1 MNAVARRARAEW
13 GPLYEAVRA
22 PLVRRR
28 WRAVP
33 MTLGAVCL
41 TSVTQVV
48 QNRPWGYGPVQAVG
62 AVRAEDPLGLALLR
76 TPLSLFV
83 PALDLP
89 VWGALAQILL
99 VFGIAE
105 LCLGWWRTLVIAYAA
120 TLAGTLYAR
129 VGIALGPGSPLGL
142 PAADARI
149 VDTGPSA
156 AVVGLAVF
164 LGWRYRAYVTAGVV
178 IVAMVVEVLLKDNLA
193 GKEHLA
199 AIAAV
204 LVLCAAA
211 ETRGRTRGPGRPAR
225 GPRGGTGARLRR
237 GKRGG
242 GTGSRP
248 RHGARPA
255 TKPRSRRTA
264 HTSVPDRVTQFRSSD

>member
-1 MNAVARRARAEW
+1 MSPRVTRRARAEW
-13 GPLYEAVRA
+13 GPLYTAVRG

-33 MTLGAVCL
+33 MTLAAVGL
-41 TSVTQVV
+41 TSALQLV
-48 QNRPWGYGPVQAVG
+48 QNQSWGYRPVQNLG
-62 AVRAEDPLGLALLR
+62 AVRAEDPLWLALLR

-105 LCLGWWRTLVIAYAA
+105 ICLGRRRTLTVAYAA

-129 VGIALGPGSPLGL
+129 AAIALNALPLT
-142 PAADARI
+142 DAQV

-156 AVVGLAVF
+156 AVVGLAVY
-164 LGWRYRAYVTAGVV
+164 LGRRYRAYATTAAVV
-178 IVAMVVEVLLKDNLA
+178 ATMVLEVALKNNLA

-199 AIAAV
+199 AMAAV
-204 LVLCAAA
+204 ALLCAFHRRSGQP
-211 ETRGRTRGPGRPAR
+211 TLGAR
-225 GPRGGTGARLRR
+225 GT
-237 GKRGG
+237 
-242 GTGSRP
+242 
-248 RHGARPA
+248 ARPA
-255 TKPRSRRTA
+255 TTHPHPHPHPPNTTRT
-264 HTSVPDRVTQFRSSD
+264 HPH

>member
-1 MNAVARRARAEW
+1 MSALARWARAEW
-13 GPLYEAVRA
+13 GLLYAT
-22 PLVRRR
+22 VRRALR
-28 WRAVP
+28 ASGWRAVP

-41 TSVTQVV
+41 TAALQFV
-48 QNRPWGYGPVQAVG
+48 QNQSWGYRLVQDTG
-62 AVRAEDPLGLALLR
+62 AVRAGDPLRLALLR

-89 VWGALAQILL
+89 VWGALAQILV

-105 LCLGWWRTLVIAYAA
+105 ICLGWWRTLVIAYVA

-129 VGIALGPGSPLGL
+129 VGIALGPHRPLGL
-142 PAADARI
+142 PGAEALV

-164 LGWRYRAYVTAGVV
+164 LGWRYRAYATAGVV
-178 IVAMVVEVLLKDNLA
+178 IGAMVAEVIVKDNLA

-204 LVLCAAA
+204 LALCALSAA
-211 ETRGRTRGPGRPAR
+211 RHRRSDRERA
-225 GPRGGTGARLRR
+225 GA
-237 GKRGG
+237 
-242 GTGSRP
+242 GSGLP
-248 RHGARPA
+248 PIH
-255 TKPRSRRTA
+255 S
-264 HTSVPDRVTQFRSSD
+264 

>member
-1 MNAVARRARAEW
+1 MNRLVRRVRAEW
-13 GPLYEAVRA
+13 GPLYVTVRRGLA
-22 PLVRRR
+22 ARR

-41 TSVTQVV
+41 TAGLQFA
-48 QNRPWGYGPVQAVG
+48 QNQSWGYRPVQDTG
-62 AVRAEDPLGLALLR
+62 AVRAGDPLPLALLR

-105 LCLGWWRTLVIAYAA
+105 ICLGWWRTLVIAYVA

-129 VGIALGPGSPLGL
+129 VGIALGPHHPLGL
-142 PAADARI
+142 PGTDAQV

-164 LGWRYRAYVTAGVV
+164 LGWRYRAYGTAGVV
-178 IVAMVVEVLLKDNLA
+178 IAAMVAEVLVKDNLA

-204 LVLCAAA
+204 LVLCCVSAA
-211 ETRGRTRGPGRPAR
+211 RHRWSGRERA
-225 GPRGGTGARLRR
+225 
-237 GKRGG
+237 
-242 GTGSRP
+242 GSGSGLP
-248 RHGARPA
+248 PIH
-255 TKPRSRRTA
+255 S
-264 HTSVPDRVTQFRSSD
+264 

>member
-1 MNAVARRARAEW
+1 MSSRVQAFAHREWGSLYTAVRTALVAR
-13 GPLYEAVRA
+13 G
-22 PLVRRR
+22 

-33 MTLGAVCL
+33 MTLAAVSL
-41 TSVTQVV
+41 TSLFQVV
-48 QNRPWGYGPVQAVG
+48 QNQDWGYQPVQSIG
-62 AVRAEDPLGLALLR
+62 SVRAEDPLWLALLR

-105 LCLGWWRTLVIAYAA
+105 ICLGRWRTLALAYLA

-129 VGIALGPGSPLGL
+129 VGIALGPDGPLGL
-142 PAADARI
+142 PASDARV

-156 AVVGLAVF
+156 AVVGLAVYVC
-164 LGWRYRAYVTAGVV
+164 WRHRAWWTGSLVV
-178 IVAMVVEVLLKDNLA
+178 VAMVVEVLVKNNLA

-204 LVLCAAA
+204 LVLVAVVAWR
-211 ETRGRTRGPGRPAR
+211 ERRQEESEPRPGTR
-225 GPRGGTGARLRR
+225 
-237 GKRGG
+237 
-242 GTGSRP
+242 SW
-248 RHGARPA
+248 
-255 TKPRSRRTA
+255 KPPIRS
-264 HTSVPDRVTQFRSSD
+264 